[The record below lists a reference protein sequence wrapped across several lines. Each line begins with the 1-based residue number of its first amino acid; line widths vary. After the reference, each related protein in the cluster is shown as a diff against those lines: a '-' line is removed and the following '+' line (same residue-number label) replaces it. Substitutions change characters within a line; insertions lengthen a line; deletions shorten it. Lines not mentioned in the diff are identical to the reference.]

1 MPWYKRLRWRLIA
14 SQFWVA
20 LVGVAIMML
29 ATRLIILST
38 APEVIRPKLV
48 ALLQDPGLILPT
60 ERSLILAFRN
70 AVLLSVMVAATGAIA
85 AGVVSSIV
93 LRRTLI
99 SPLRLM
105 AEGSRRIA
113 NGRYGERVGV
123 PDNSGE
129 TMAELVTNFNQMA
142 ESLEQVEQQRVTL
155 LANITHELR
164 TPLTGLKGYLEG
176 LLDGLFPNTEETFGW
191 MLLEVDRMGRL
202 VEDIQKLS
210 RAEAGQFDLH
220 LEAFD
225 VCQVARRVQAQL
237 LPQAQAKGVT
247 FEMETPDA
255 PIQAFADADR
265 TAQIMINLASNAL
278 RYTPEGGRIS
288 IHVRPEVRH
297 IHISVQD
304 TGIGIPADALPYIF
318 ERFYRVDQSRAR
330 SSGGSGIGLTISRH
344 FAWAMGGEITTSS
357 PGEGQGSTFTF
368 ILPAASRAG
377 GSSQP

>member
-20 LVGVAIMML
+20 LVGVAIMLL

-38 APEVIRPKLV
+38 APDVIRPTLV
-48 ALLQDPGLILPT
+48 ALLQDPGLVLQT

-70 AVLLSVMVAATGAIA
+70 AVLLSVLVAATGAIA
-85 AGVVSSIV
+85 AGVLSSII

-113 NGRYGERVGV
+113 QGRYGERVSV

-129 TMAELVTNFNQMA
+129 TMAQLVSNFNQMA

-155 LANITHELR
+155 LANISHELR
-164 TPLTGLKGYLEG
+164 TPLTGLKGYMEG
-176 LLDGLFPNTEETFGW
+176 LLDGLFPDTEETVGW
-191 MLLEVDRMGRL
+191 MLLEVDRLSRL

-210 RAEAGQFDLH
+210 RIEAGQIDLQPR
-220 LEAFD
+220 AFD
-225 VCQVARRVQAQL
+225 VCEVVRRVQTQL
-237 LPQAQAKGVT
+237 LPQAQAKGVI
-247 FEMETPDA
+247 FQLDMPA
-255 PIQAFADADR
+255 WPVLAFADVDR
-265 TAQIMINLASNAL
+265 TAQILINLASNAL
-278 RYTPEGGRIS
+278 RYTPEDGRITF
-288 IHVRPEVRH
+288 
-297 IHISVQD
+297 SVQPASQRIEITVED

-330 SSGGSGIGLTISRH
+330 TSGGSGIGLTISRY
-344 FAWAMGGEITTSS
+344 FAWAMGGEITARS
-357 PGEGQGSTFTF
+357 PGIGQGSTFTLV
-368 ILPAASRAG
+368 LPSASNA
-377 GSSQP
+377 SQSPQG